1 MDFFRYFP
9 ISPTIFPLK
18 RPPLRRIF
26 FPPLRGLH
34 VGGQERH
41 GVEQAADPNRLQQL
55 PDFRRATAG
64 SKRRNLAGHK

>member
-1 MDFFRYFP
+1 MDFFRSFP

-18 RPPLRRIF
+18 RPISLENF
-26 FPPLRGLH
+26 STAQRGLH

-64 SKRRNLAGHK
+64 SKRRNLVGHK